1 MCNTD
6 DGIEEQHPDQVV
18 MKLSE
23 LYESAE
29 ESPELELIV
38 HVLNIN
44 QRHNEALMNACQPLR
59 EYAAYTAKVRE
70 NIKAGYPVREAVE
83 QAVTGCIRE
92 GILEEFLRRNRSEA
106 MKVSIYEYD
115 AERHLRMEREE
126 AREDGYRDGQADG
139 YRDGQ
144 AFLLRIIR
152 KKQDN
157 GKTIAQIAADLD
169 EDEQVIQEL
178 VKQLPE

>member
-1 MCNTD
+1 M
-6 DGIEEQHPDQVV
+6 
-18 MKLSE
+18 
-23 LYESAE
+23 
-29 ESPELELIV
+29 
-38 HVLNIN
+38 
-44 QRHNEALMNACQPLR
+44 
-59 EYAAYTAKVRE
+59 
-70 NIKAGYPVREAVE
+70 
-83 QAVTGCIRE
+83 
-92 GILEEFLRRNRSEA
+92 
-106 MKVSIYEYD
+106 SIYEYD
-115 AERHLRMEREE
+115 AEKHLRMEREE

-178 VKQLPE
+178 IKQLPE